1 MNYGF
6 VIDNRKCIG
15 CHACTVACK
24 SEHDVAIGVNRT
36 HVKYIEK
43 GVFPDASRSFS
54 VHRCN
59 HCEDAPCTEIC
70 PTSALHTRMDGIVDF
85 DNARCIGCKSCMQAC
100 PYDALYIDPNTSTAA
115 KCNYCAHRIDG
126 GYEPACVVIC
136 PTEAI
141 VSGDMDDPHSKIAS
155 FVAME
160 HVVTRKP
167 EKGTT
172 PNLFY
177 IDGDSDMLTPGNA
190 ERRDNYL
197 WSEQSSG
204 VGHHAPAAATLEKT
218 DSQADLL
225 VQMAIES
232 HAKNGTQPDQRA
244 IDKVLEEIKTQEQD
258 ATRRVYDSP
267 AKGVLWGW
275 EVPAYIWT
283 KSVAT
288 GLMLMLT
295 LASWFGAAPNATLEM
310 TAIITAVVFMVFTG
324 GLLIKDLDRPDRFLY
339 VLLRPNWSSWLVKG
353 GYLISV
359 FGGIITLLLADI
371 YFDFGFRQLLINIT
385 APIAVLT
392 AIYTAFLLAQ
402 AKGRDL
408 WGSHLAPIHML
419 VHAFIAGA
427 AAWMFISGGAS
438 AFTLMVLKIAVF
450 VNLALIGLEF
460 VTPHATSDT
469 ESAHKLMVS
478 GYYSRHFFLGIIMG
492 NLVPLIML
500 FSLDAPLMSLI
511 AAGLAAV
518 GIYLTEF
525 VRVRVPQ
532 LIPLS

>member
-43 GVFPDASRSFS
+43 GVFPDTSRAFS

-59 HCEDAPCTEIC
+59 HCEDSPCTDIC
-70 PTSALHTRMDGIVDF
+70 PTTALHTRMDGIVDF

-100 PYDALYIDPNTSTAA
+100 PYDALYIDPNTNTAA
-115 KCNYCAHRIDG
+115 KCNYCAHRIDT

-141 VSGDMDDPHSKIAS
+141 ISGDLDDPHSKISS

-160 HVVTRKP
+160 NVVSRKP
-167 EKGTT
+167 EKGTI
-172 PNLFY
+172 PNLWY
-177 IDGDSDMLTPGNA
+177 IEGDSDMLTPSHA
-190 ERRDNYL
+190 DRRDNYI

-204 VGHHAPAAATLEKT
+204 VGHFAKAAGDPAATET
-218 DSQADLL
+218 QADLL
-225 VQMAIES
+225 VQMAMES
-232 HAKNGTQPDQRA
+232 HAKNGSRPDQRA
-244 IDKVLEEIKTQEQD
+244 IDNVLAELKEQGSNT
-258 ATRRVYDSP
+258 ATRVYDTPS
-267 AKGVLWGW
+267 KGVLWGW

-288 GLMLMLT
+288 GLMLI
-295 LASWFGAAPNATLEM
+295 LAILSWFDGASSPGLELSASIGTL
-310 TAIITAVVFMVFTG
+310 VFMMFTG
-324 GLLIKDLDRPDRFLY
+324 GLLVKDLDRPDRFHY
-339 VLLRPNWSSWLVKG
+339 VLLRPNWSSWLVRG
-353 GYLISV
+353 GYLITG
-359 FGGIITLLLADI
+359 FGGIVTLLLVDN
-371 YFDFGFRQLLINIT
+371 FFGLGFRKLLINLT
-385 APIAVLT
+385 APLAVMT

-408 WGSHLAPIHML
+408 WANHLAPVHML
-419 VHAFIAGA
+419 IHALIAGA
-427 AAWMFISGGAS
+427 AGWMFLANDASG
-438 AFTLMVLKIAVF
+438 MVLIVLKASVSL
-450 VNLALIGLEF
+450 NLVLLLLEF
-460 VTPHATSDT
+460 LTPPATVDT
-469 ESAHKLMVS
+469 NRAHKLMIG
-478 GYYSRHFFLGIIMG
+478 GYYSRYFYLGIVMG
-492 NLVPLIML
+492 NIVPLVML
-500 FSLDAPLMSLI
+500 FTLDTNLMGLI
-511 AAGLAAV
+511 AAGLAAI

-525 VRVRVPQ
+525 VRIRVPQ

>member
-59 HCEDAPCTEIC
+59 HCEDAPCTTIC

-85 DNARCIGCKSCMQAC
+85 DNDRCIGCKSCMQAC
-100 PYDALYIDPNTSTAA
+100 PYDALYIDPDTNTAA
-115 KCNYCAHRIDG
+115 KCNYCAHRIDT

-141 VSGDMDDPHSKIAS
+141 ISGDLDDAHSKIAS

-172 PNLFY
+172 PNLYY
-177 IDGDSDMLTPGNA
+177 IEGDSDMLIPTQA
-190 ERRDNYL
+190 DRRDDYL
-197 WSEQSSG
+197 WSEQAAG
-204 VGHHAPAAATLEKT
+204 VGHHAPAAADATQET
-218 DSQADLL
+218 DQAKLL
-225 VQMAIES
+225 VQMALET
-232 HAKNGTQPDQRA
+232 HAKGGTQPDQRA
-244 IDKVLEEIKTQEQD
+244 IDNVLEELKTQKED
-258 ATRRVYDSP
+258 TTRRVYDSP
-267 AKGVLWGW
+267 SKGVLWGW

-288 GLMLMLT
+288 GLMLV
-295 LASWFGAAPNATLEM
+295 LALLSWFGVGVNVAAEFNAF
-310 TAIITAVVFMVFTG
+310 ITALVFMGLTG
-324 GLLIKDLDRPDRFLY
+324 GLLVKDLDRPDRFLY
-339 VLLRPNWSSWLVKG
+339 VLLRPNWSSWLVRG
-353 GYLISV
+353 GY
-359 FGGIITLLLADI
+359 IITILGGVISALLADN
-371 YFDFGFRQLLINIT
+371 YFQLGFRQVLINIT
-385 APIAVLT
+385 VPVAVLG

-419 VHAFIAGA
+419 VHAIIAGS
-427 AAWMFISGGAS
+427 AAWMVLDTSGIAFISTILKGAV
-438 AFTLMVLKIAVF
+438 VL
-450 VNLALIGLEF
+450 NLALSAFEF
-460 VTPHATSDT
+460 MTPHATSDT
-469 ESAHKLMVS
+469 KRAHTLMIS
-478 GYYSRHFFLGIIMG
+478 GYYSRYFYLGIILG
-492 NLVPLIML
+492 NLVPLLML
-500 FSLDAPLMSLI
+500 YTLDSHLMLLV
-511 AAGLAAV
+511 AAGLAAL

-525 VRVRVPQ
+525 VRIRVPQ
-532 LIPLS
+532 MIPLS

>member
-59 HCEDAPCTEIC
+59 HCEDAPCTTIC

-85 DNARCIGCKSCMQAC
+85 DNDRCIGCKSCMQAC
-100 PYDALYIDPNTSTAA
+100 PYDALYIDPDTNTAA
-115 KCNYCAHRIDG
+115 KCNYCAHRVDT

-141 VSGDMDDPHSKIAS
+141 ISGDLDDAHSKIAS

-172 PNLFY
+172 PNLYY
-177 IDGDSDMLTPGNA
+177 IEGDSDMLTPSNA
-190 ERRDNYL
+190 ERRDNYI
-197 WSEQSSG
+197 WSEQASG
-204 VGHHAPAAATLEKT
+204 VGHHAPAAATTERT
-218 DSQADLL
+218 ESQADLL

-244 IDKVLEEIKTQEQD
+244 IDKVLEEIKAEEQS

-288 GLMLMLT
+288 GLLLVLALT
-295 LASWFGAAPNATLEM
+295 SWFGAAADSTLEFNGYM
-310 TAIITAVVFMVFTG
+310 AAIVFMMLTG
-324 GLLIKDLDRPDRFLY
+324 GLLVKDLDRPDRFLY
-339 VLLRPNWSSWLVKG
+339 VLLRPNWSSWLVRG
-353 GYLISV
+353 GYLITV
-359 FGGIITLLLADI
+359 FGAIITALMADNF
-371 YFDFGFRQLLINIT
+371 FDLGFRTLLINLT
-385 APIAVLT
+385 APVALLT

-408 WGSHLAPIHML
+408 WGSHLAPVHML
-419 VHAFIAGA
+419 IHALIAGSA
-427 AAWMFISGGAS
+427 GWLFLGGVDS
-438 AFTLMVLKIAVF
+438 ILTLLILKLAVL

-460 VTPHATSDT
+460 ITPHATSDT
-469 ESAHKLMVS
+469 KRAHHLMIS
-478 GYYSRHFFLGIIMG
+478 GFYSRHFMLGIIMG

-500 FSLDAPLMSLI
+500 FTLDTELMLLI
-511 AAGLAAV
+511 AAGLSAA
-518 GIYLTEF
+518 GIFITEF